1 MHSDPDADMDIVSSD
16 ITVANTFPVTLFGD
30 DTDLLIILLLWH
42 FNPSLHHPVHLY
54 SNSSK
59 TTVDIKKSKQLLS
72 DKLTHLNLTVHTF
85 LGCDITSR
93 LRSIVLHILLQK
105 CFRNQEF
112 WNLLNV
118 FSLASDR
125 EDILQA
131 GEKILLLLLGGKRA
145 KILDELRVY
154 RYHKKMQ
161 IHIQH
166 SVKVEARGPTSDV
179 SQQHVL
185 WIYHQIQEWRGDYPL
200 DPL

>member
-59 TTVDIKKSKQLLS
+59 TTVDVKKSKQLLS

-93 LRSIVLHILLQK
+93 LRSIGLHILLQK

-112 WNLLNV
+112 PKSIECFFISIRQRRHITGWREN
-118 FSLASDR
+118 SASSVR
-125 EDILQA
+125 WQE
-131 GEKILLLLLGGKRA
+131 GEN
-145 KILDELRVY
+145 
-154 RYHKKMQ
+154 
-161 IHIQH
+161 
-166 SVKVEARGPTSDV
+166 S
-179 SQQHVL
+179 
-185 WIYHQIQEWRGDYPL
+185 
-200 DPL
+200 